1 MSSLLLEAG
10 WTLGTAAQPSP
21 QLGNPATT
29 PTRLM
34 PQVPNVTSPA
44 SSSSSALSQV
54 DTTSALSVSASA
66 LAAAEATNAI
76 VMADLQDNLIRKL
89 QLELSGALQR
99 ELQPLRTEL
108 GEVRQ
113 AVAEQGRNVN
123 TLAEVVG
130 QNTTFMLKVSAANKR
145 TGQQILALRDQ
156 LNREL
161 NTASRPADQASVV
174 SQDDLFLDSVDYDP
188 NFPSDTWIGEPS
200 PPGLESPASG
210 MLI

>member
-1 MSSLLLEAG
+1 
-10 WTLGTAAQPSP
+10 
-21 QLGNPATT
+21 
-29 PTRLM
+29 M
-34 PQVPNVTSPA
+34 PQVPNVSSPA

-113 AVAEQGRNVN
+113 AVAEQGKNVN

-161 NTASRPADQASVV
+161 NSASRPADQMSAV
-174 SQDDLFLDSVDYDP
+174 SQDDLFHDSEEYDP
-188 NFPSDTWIGEPS
+188 AFPTDTRIGEPS
-200 PPGLESPASG
+200 PPGLESPETG
-210 MLI
+210 MQP